1 MITVTDLTHIYSE
14 GTPWETKALERLSF
28 RLEREI
34 CLGIVGESGAG
45 KSTLAHH
52 LAGILPP
59 TSGSVLIDGLDMY
72 AAQRSRDMRKK
83 VGLMFQCTADQL
95 FEESVFKEISFAL
108 RQWKNLTPQ
117 EIEQKVK
124 AVCSEL
130 FPPLAN
136 LMDRSPF
143 ELSEGEKN
151 MVILA
156 SILVADPEVLIL
168 DEPCAGLDPG
178 NRSQVL
184 HHIETLHRRGKT
196 LVILTSQSEGL
207 IHLFDRMMFLHEG
220 KIIAQGT
227 LQDLLVSREI
237 DPRVVRLLPPLNRML
252 LNLRAKGIQ
261 INPSLHTPS
270 SISEEIHRLLEK
282 QRKDP

>member
-1 MITVTDLTHIYSE
+1 
-14 GTPWETKALERLSF
+14 
-28 RLEREI
+28 
-34 CLGIVGESGAG
+34 
-45 KSTLAHH
+45 
-52 LAGILPP
+52 
-59 TSGSVLIDGLDMY
+59 
-72 AAQRSRDMRKK
+72 MRKK

-117 EIEQKVK
+117 EIEEKVK

-178 NRSQVL
+178 KRGQVV
-184 HHIETLHRRGKT
+184 HHIETLHRRRKT
-196 LVILTSQSEGL
+196 LVILTNQSEGL
-207 IHLFDRMMFLHEG
+207 IHLFDRMIFLHKG
-220 KIIAQGT
+220 KIIAQGA
-227 LQDLLVSREI
+227 LQDLLVSRET
-237 DPRVVRLLPPLNRML
+237 DPRVARLLPPLNRML

-261 INPSLHTPS
+261 INPSLDTPS
-270 SISEEIHRLLEK
+270 SIFEEIHRLLEK
-282 QRKDP
+282 RRKDP